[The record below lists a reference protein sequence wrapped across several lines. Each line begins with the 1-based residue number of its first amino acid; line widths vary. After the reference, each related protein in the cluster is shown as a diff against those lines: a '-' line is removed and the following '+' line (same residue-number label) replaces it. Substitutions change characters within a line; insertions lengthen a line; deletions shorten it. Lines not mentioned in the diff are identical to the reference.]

1 MAIQRY
7 TNGEITVTY
16 DLEVCTHA
24 GRCVK
29 GLPSVFDVKRKP
41 WIDVDAAAPEQVAAQ
56 VAKCPSG
63 ALKFVKEHGRGGM

>member
-1 MAIQRY
+1 MSIQRY
-7 TNGEITVTY
+7 TNGDVTVTY
-16 DLEVCTHA
+16 DPDICTHA

-41 WIDVDAAAPEQVAAQ
+41 WIDVDGAPAEQVAAQ

-63 ALKFVKEHGRGGM
+63 ALKFERVAAK